1 MRDIVKLSVCGLLFR
16 MMCVSVMVE
25 LAGIQALKVMDS
37 ASLIILVVGDLRAPH
52 PISMFWRSKIARYL

>member
-16 MMCVSVMVE
+16 MMRVSVMVE
-25 LAGIQALKVMDS
+25 LVGIQALKVMDS
-37 ASLIILVVGDLRAPH
+37 ASLIILVVGDLRVPH